1 MRFLAYGAL
10 LLVWLG
16 KAQALTPL
24 PITLLV
30 EFSPEQAKAYQLQ
43 MQHWNLLQQAAGP
56 NLDVT
61 ITHVSLQRSLD
72 LVQKSG
78 YCVFNKVK
86 TPEREAQ
93 MTFSQLPLSISP
105 SQRLIRLRSN
115 DKLPATATSIDLPA
129 ELAAHPNMRIG
140 IAAGSRFGPTVDAII
155 QRFPKQFYAVSGENV
170 HVKLWQMLQLGRVD
184 ALIDYQV
191 RIELLEAQTPSS
203 KPYTITP
210 IRGQNM
216 LVKGYIACNKQTHG
230 EQSIQYVDRLMAT
243 PALQSA
249 LVQSFKQYFPEPEWQ
264 QIRQDLQQI
273 YPAASIDSRP

>member
-1 MRFLAYGAL
+1 MRFLVYGAL

-115 DKLPATATSIDLPA
+115 DTLPATATSLDLPA

-155 QRFPKQFYAVSGENV
+155 QRYPKQFYAVSGENV

-216 LVKGYIACNKQTHG
+216 LVKGYIACNKQAHG
-230 EQSIQYVDRLMAT
+230 NQSIQYVDRLMAT
-243 PALQSA
+243 PALQSS

-264 QIRQDLQQI
+264 QIRQELQQI